1 MRVWT
6 WFSFVSLWWS
16 QNYGAGSWS
25 TGAALINAGLTFNQA
40 LGVSALG
47 CILTSLV
54 GVAAAVSQSAQSRL
68 IPWLSLIDAAGGCSI
83 PYRFSSLV
91 QKYVRN
97 VGIKDHGRVQ
107 GSHRDHLVCCTNVSH
122 DAITSCSETSMTAER
137 DPASTLLSC
146 CRSRLE
152 PSLEGLGLI

>member
-25 TGAALINAGLTFNQA
+25 TGAALINAGLTVNQA

-54 GVAAAVSQSAQSRL
+54 GVAAAVSLHRPISTY
-68 IPWLSLIDAAGGCSI
+68 LSLIAIASGCGV
-83 PYRFSSLV
+83 PHRFPSLV
-91 QKYVRN
+91 
-97 VGIKDHGRVQ
+97 
-107 GSHRDHLVCCTNVSH
+107 
-122 DAITSCSETSMTAER
+122 
-137 DPASTLLSC
+137 
-146 CRSRLE
+146 
-152 PSLEGLGLI
+152 

>member
-25 TGAALINAGLTFNQA
+25 TGASLINAGLTVNQA

-54 GVAAAVSQSAQSRL
+54 GVAAAVSLFELTSLFKRSRL
-68 IPWLSLIDAAGGCSI
+68 IL
-83 PYRFSSLV
+83 
-91 QKYVRN
+91 
-97 VGIKDHGRVQ
+97 
-107 GSHRDHLVCCTNVSH
+107 
-122 DAITSCSETSMTAER
+122 
-137 DPASTLLSC
+137 
-146 CRSRLE
+146 
-152 PSLEGLGLI
+152 

>member
-54 GVAAAVSQSAQSRL
+54 GVAAAVSHSAQSR
-68 IPWLSLIDAAGGCSI
+68 PTSWFSLIDAASGCGIS
-83 PYRFSSLV
+83 YRFPSLV
-91 QKYVRN
+91 PKYIRN
-97 VGIKDHGRVQ
+97 VGVKDNGRLQ
-107 GSHRDHLVCCTNVSH
+107 RSHCDHLVCCTNVSLGS
-122 DAITSCSETSMTAER
+122 ITCAPRRPWPLNEIQ
-137 DPASTLLSC
+137 LL
-146 CRSRLE
+146 RFAVVI
-152 PSLEGLGLI
+152 GLVWSHIWKVVD

>member
-54 GVAAAVSQSAQSRL
+54 GVAAAVSHYAIST
-68 IPWLSLIDAAGGCSI
+68 IPWFSLIIAASGCGI
-83 PYRFSSLV
+83 PYRFPSLV

-97 VGIKDHGRVQ
+97 VGIKNHGRV
-107 GSHRDHLVCCTNVSH
+107 
-122 DAITSCSETSMTAER
+122 
-137 DPASTLLSC
+137 
-146 CRSRLE
+146 
-152 PSLEGLGLI
+152 

>member
-54 GVAAAVSQSAQSRL
+54 GVAAAVSHSAMSR
-68 IPWLSLIDAAGGCSI
+68 PNPCVSLIVAASRCGLPHRVPSM
-83 PYRFSSLV
+83 V

-97 VGIKDHGRVQ
+97 VGIQDHGRIQ
-107 GSHRDHLVCCTNVSH
+107 GSHRDHLVRGTNVSFGFNTYVILNVH
-122 DAITSCSETSMTAER
+122 GR
-137 DPASTLLSC
+137 
-146 CRSRLE
+146 
-152 PSLEGLGLI
+152 

>member
-54 GVAAAVSQSAQSRL
+54 GVAAAVSHLTTLRHCS
-68 IPWLSLIDAAGGCSI
+68 WFSLIIVASGCGIS
-83 PYRFSSLV
+83 YRFPSLV

-107 GSHRDHLVCCTNVSH
+107 GSHCDHLVRCTNVSH
-122 DAITSCSETSMTAER
+122 GAISSCSETSMTAER

-146 CRSRLE
+146 CRSPLE
-152 PSLEGLGLI
+152 PYSEGRGLT